1 MLEMRLR
8 IKALFLLF
16 SFLGVQI
23 ISMGCTI
30 INMAHEYAHSK
41 IATEEK
47 HQGHSHHQHHSHDS
61 DTNDK
66 AESNSEK
73 ESCCVENATV
83 FLQGLEAIPQELKFL
98 QNITHFLALFH
109 EEQTFPIVSAKNSLF
124 LEIRPPPKLFS
135 NGFSKRIFFQS
146 FQL

>member
-1 MLEMRLR
+1 MLGIR
-8 IKALFLLF
+8 IKVFILLL

-41 IATEEK
+41 ITTEEN
-47 HQGHSHHQHHSHDS
+47 HQNHSHHQHHSHD
-61 DTNDK
+61 DTNSNTETDS
-66 AESNSEK
+66 ES

-83 FLQGLEAIPQELKFL
+83 FLQGLEATPQELKFQ
-98 QNITHFLALFH
+98 QNITHFIALFH
-109 EEQTFPIVSAKNSLF
+109 EEQTFPIVLAKNILF
-124 LEIRPPPKLFS
+124 IEIRPPPLQYLVC
-135 NGFSKRIFFQS
+135 GILLRVFFQS